1 LAQADAD
8 GAVTETYETNNVGYL
23 TVKVGPDLVESA
35 LTLPKTASAGSSFS
49 VTDAAK
55 NQGGGG
61 AAASMARFYL
71 STNATFDA
79 SDIPLGGRGVGALAA
94 NGTESATTT
103 LMMPAGTAVGTWY
116 IIAVADADAA
126 VVETLETNN
135 TRAVALTVK

>member
-1 LAQADAD
+1 M
-8 GAVTETYETNNVGYL
+8 YK
-23 TVKVGPDLVESA
+23 KVLLFSKKEENKELVLHSLIA
-35 LTLPKTASAGSSFS
+35 L
-49 VTDAAK
+49 VVR
-55 NQGGGG
+55 GGG

-116 IIAVADADAA
+116 IIAVADGDAA